1 VRPPLAI
8 CVPTYNRSASLA
20 LLLEQIATEAP
31 EVPVLVADNAS
42 PDDTDALLQ
51 RLARPC
57 LLTHRQ
63 PENVGSLAN
72 IRWLLAH
79 APDAGHLWLL
89 CDDDLPTPGTIAA
102 VSELVAREDPAWLHL
117 PHRWEGPSGE
127 IVNRSPCPAALERHA
142 GAGALYRAYGHWLTF
157 GSAAIVR
164 RDLLVRA
171 AERVDTT
178 NAYAPLVW
186 FARAAAD
193 GPCLVAPFC
202 GVVAG
207 TEISWAERATA
218 IVTEDYPA
226 LFEDAFSPSVDRT
239 EFAASLDLLYG
250 GAWGQRLWRSASS
263 SHVAHVLERFPASR
277 VLRRMAVERA
287 AAAGDDALL
296 ELVAETVD
304 DGDRAH
310 ASAARIAGA
319 EAFER
324 GDLEGAAKLLA
335 AANLADPLD
344 AETWSD
350 LGVAL
355 HETGEIAV
363 AIDALE
369 IALALAPGHE
379 DARANLDAAH
389 GR

>member
-1 VRPPLAI
+1 VTPPLAI
-8 CVPTYNRSASLA
+8 CIPTYNRSASLGP
-20 LLLEQIATEAP
+20 LLDRIAAEAP

-42 PDDTDALLQ
+42 PDDTEALLQ
-51 RLARPC
+51 RVARPS
-57 LLTHRQ
+57 LLVHRHA
-63 PENVGSLAN
+63 ENVGSLAN
-72 IRWLLAH
+72 IRWLLAN
-79 APDAGHLWLL
+79 APDAGHVWLL
-89 CDDDLPTPGTIAA
+89 CDDDLPTTGTIAA
-102 VSELVAREDPAWLHL
+102 VGELVAREDPAWLHL
-117 PHRWEGPSGE
+117 PHRWEGASGE
-127 IVNRSPCPAALERHA
+127 VVNRSPCPRELERHA

-157 GSAAIVR
+157 GSAAVVR

-171 AERVDTT
+171 AATIATT
-178 NAYAPLVW
+178 NAYGPLVW

-207 TEISWAERATA
+207 TEISWADRATA

-226 LFEDAFSPSVDRT
+226 LFDDAFSPFVDRA
-239 EFAASLDLLYG
+239 EFAASLDVLYG
-250 GAWGQRLWRSASS
+250 GAWGQRLWRSAGSAQ
-263 SHVAHVLERFPASR
+263 VARVLERFPASR

-287 AAAGDDALL
+287 TADRDDALL
-296 ELVAETVD
+296 ELVAGTVGD
-304 DGDRAH
+304 DDRAR

-319 EAFER
+319 AAFER
-324 GDLEGAAKLLA
+324 GDLAGAAELLA

-355 HETGEIAV
+355 HETGELAV

-369 IALALAPGHE
+369 IALVLAPGHE
-379 DARANLDAAH
+379 DARANLAAVR